1 MPARVA
7 SVFLCLALVVP
18 GLQAQPKPATACKWL
33 AVEDAAAVIGAGAKL
48 ERAAEDGF
56 CVFVRGPLSLQIAQP
71 VRMNNPGVLEQAF
84 SGAMKGSEGKLEPGI
99 GTKAFVSADSKR
111 IAFLKG
117 DAFVIVDL
125 MGDGAG
131 ATQLPAFKEAVK
143 KIAARF

>member
-1 MPARVA
+1 MCARVV
-7 SVFLCLALVVP
+7 SVLLCVVLVAPSVH
-18 GLQAQPKPATACKWL
+18 AQPRPATVCKWL
-33 AVEDAAAVIGAGAKL
+33 TVEEATAVLGPGTKL
-48 ERAAEDGF
+48 ERAADDGF
-56 CVFVRGPLSLQIAQP
+56 CVFARGPLSLQIAQP

-99 GTKAFVSADSKR
+99 GNKAFVSANSKR

-131 ATQLPAFKEAVK
+131 AAQLPAFKEAVK